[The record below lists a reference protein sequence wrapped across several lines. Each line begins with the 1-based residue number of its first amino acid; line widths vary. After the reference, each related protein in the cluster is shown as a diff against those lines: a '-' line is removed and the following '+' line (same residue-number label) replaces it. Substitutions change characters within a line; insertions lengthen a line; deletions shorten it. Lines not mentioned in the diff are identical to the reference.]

1 MKIVID
7 AFGGDNA
14 PIEIVKGSILALK
27 KYLDITIVLV
37 GDEQKI
43 LEVIKNEEYNSER
56 LEIVDAKDVIS
67 GDDIPTVAIR
77 SKTNSSLVV
86 AFDYLK
92 KYQDAVGLISAGS
105 TGAILTGAF
114 LKLGRI
120 KNISRPAMAPIL
132 PASTQ
137 AKVLLLDCGANM
149 DCKPENLLHFAIMGN
164 EYMKIEG
171 VENPRVALLNVGTEE
186 TKGNELTKQ
195 TYPLLKNAN
204 LNFAGNIEARDIVSG
219 DYDVVVAD
227 GFDGNIA
234 LKTLEGTAKFVVK
247 NLKAELMSSFKSK
260 IGALLLKKNLK
271 NLKNKMDYA
280 KFGGAP
286 FLGVNKIV
294 IKSHGDSKAETICIC
309 VGQVIKMH
317 NKGIIEKIE
326 KAVCNEE

>member
-7 AFGGDNA
+7 AFGGDSA
-14 PIEIVKGSILALK
+14 PVEIVKGSILALNK
-27 KYLDITIVLV
+27 HDDIVIVLA
-37 GDEQKI
+37 GNEQKI
-43 LEVIKNEEYNSER
+43 SEVIKKENFCSDR
-56 LEIVDAKDVIS
+56 LKIINAEDIITAEDV
-67 GDDIPTVAIR
+67 PTVAIR

-92 KYQDAVGLISAGS
+92 NNKDVAGLISAGN

-132 PASTQ
+132 PASTDG
-137 AKVLLLDCGANM
+137 KVLLLDCGANM
-149 DCKPENLLHFAIMGN
+149 DCKPENLLHFAIMGS

-171 VENPRVALLNVGTEE
+171 VKNPRIALLNVGTEE

-195 TYPLLKNAN
+195 TYPLLKNAQI
-204 LNFAGNIEARDIVSG
+204 NFVGNIEARDIVSG
-219 DYDVVVAD
+219 DFDVVVAD
-227 GFDGNIA
+227 GFDGNVA
-234 LKTLEGTAKFVVK
+234 LKTIEGTAKFVVK
-247 NLKAELMSSFKSK
+247 NLKSELTSSLRAK

-286 FLGVNKIV
+286 FLGVSKIV

-309 VGQVIKMH
+309 VEQVMNMH

-326 KAVCNEE
+326 KAVCDEK